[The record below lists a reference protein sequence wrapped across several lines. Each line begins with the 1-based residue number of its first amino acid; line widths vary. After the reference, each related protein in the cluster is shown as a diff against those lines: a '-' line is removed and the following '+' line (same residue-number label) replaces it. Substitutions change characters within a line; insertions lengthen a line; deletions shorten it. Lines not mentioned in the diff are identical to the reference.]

1 MEKYDHFIGR
11 LHEVQ
16 QHTLKSKMA
25 SDKELK
31 LKWFFVH
38 EEILSKI
45 STADTFFDA
54 VKIWVERPQVVN
66 RRLIGSYVLQ
76 SFLTS
81 KYKDLLAQIFAMTQ
95 SGEVLR
101 ENLLGLMQ
109 SYEGEIKEE
118 DKHVVDV
125 KIRSLLPRESSKY
138 CNVLEMIIQG
148 TAYVRLNP
156 KCKFYMHCKRTTIL

>member
-16 QHTLKSKMA
+16 QRTLKSKMA

-45 STADTFFDA
+45 STADAFFDA

-66 RRLIGSYVLQ
+66 RRLIGSYILQ

-81 KYKDLLAQIFAMTQ
+81 KYKDLLSQIFAMTQ
-95 SGEVLR
+95 SGKVLR

-118 DKHVVDV
+118 NKHVVDV

-138 CNVLEMIIQG
+138 CNVLEIIIQG
-148 TAYVRLNP
+148 RVREYL
-156 KCKFYMHCKRTTIL
+156 